1 MVLFNKRKLY
11 RVVKGLSKKIKIN
24 RFVLQECGY
33 FTWRVSDSEELVG
46 VTHRRWC
53 EWHLI
58 LEFVYE
64 WINQIHS
71 FCLNKSTKS
80 FPVSKIYP
88 PTSTVFAY
96 NWFIEFLTIKPLK
109 SPLSLWNWITICWGD
124 PGEGIQQIQFLEYHK
139 CYYFRVFIW
148 F

>member
-1 MVLFNKRKLY
+1 MSLY
-11 RVVKGLSKKIKIN
+11 PWLLDINIFLSDLEVKFTRIGD
-24 RFVLQECGY
+24 
-33 FTWRVSDSEELVG
+33 FTWRVSDCEELVG